1 MAMAWR
7 PARLARRLLMR
18 TMEMEKIRTHRSR
31 QMLMMMMMRRRR
43 RSIYIRIRW
52 AAA

>member
-31 QMLMMMMMRRRR
+31 QMLMMMMRRRR